1 MTCTHPAIVAGK
13 CLVCGASVDAEKQVK
28 KADAVQNAQEP
39 ATAAETPE
47 NGQETPETEQET
59 PKKTVRKRK

>member
-1 MTCTHPAIVAGK
+1 MTCSHPAIVAGK

-47 NGQETPETEQET
+47 NGQETP
-59 PKKTVRKRK
+59 KKTVRKRKE